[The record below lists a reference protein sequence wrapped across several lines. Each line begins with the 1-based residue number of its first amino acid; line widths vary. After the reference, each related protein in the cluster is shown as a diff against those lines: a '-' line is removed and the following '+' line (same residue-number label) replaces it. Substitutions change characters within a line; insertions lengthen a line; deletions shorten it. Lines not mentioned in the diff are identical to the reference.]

1 MIRVENCLICGKKIQ
16 DGYSTGYVFTETRE
30 ERIGIML
37 FCSVE
42 CANKFVVDYA
52 NPIFQNK
59 KALELFKEKHPRLW
73 KRIKD
78 KPKLF
83 LEKEAEG

>member
-1 MIRVENCLICGKKIQ
+1 MIRVENCLICGKRIQ
-16 DGYSTGYVFTETRE
+16 GGYATGYIFMETGE
-30 ERIGIML
+30 ERTGFV
-37 FCSVE
+37 FCSIE
-42 CANKFVVDYA
+42 CANKFVLNYA

-59 KALELFKEKHPRLW
+59 KALELFQKKHPILW

-83 LEKEAEG
+83 LEKEAKE